1 MKKLL
6 LLLALTFTLVPVY
19 AQELSQT
26 RSMSDKYKKIYYT
39 SIEDAERKLVQY
51 QNERRSQEISDDD
64 NHSTSYF
71 PYEMVKSL
79 VKSDERTLT
88 YNFNLSEHFPVNRCS
103 TEA

>member
-39 SIEDAERKLVQY
+39 SI
-51 QNERRSQEISDDD
+51 DDD
-64 NHSTSYF
+64 NFSMSCVDNLEALTGIDF
-71 PYEMVKSL
+71 FAEQVDDFEKQVKA
-79 VKSDERTLT
+79 T
-88 YNFNLSEHFPVNRCS
+88 YNLRNWGL
-103 TEA
+103 